1 MRVKREL
8 EGGWFQY
15 LSMPLPALLTIQSGI
30 NTLRYATLKGIMAAK
45 KKEITKVAAPAGAG
59 SRQKIVALVRAAE
72 VQADRDDR
80 RVARRGREGARQAA
94 ARRSEGPVILVIAEQ
109 KDGKLNRASWEAIAA
124 AQQLSGGAM
133 PMKVAVAGQNVSGVA
148 GELAQGRRGGSDR
161 GRSCG
166 ARALHARCLRAG
178 AAAGDHAGGAGDG
191 VLLRTRIRRAIS
203 RPTLATRLDR
213 ALVTDVI
220 GVKQAGGAATF
231 SRPMFQGK
239 LTADVVPQGPT
250 PHLITIQIGAFR
262 ADAAQK
268 GASAAP
274 VTAAAVTIDES
285 KLRQK
290 PEAPFQEAKQA
301 VDLSQAERIV
311 SVGRGI
317 KSQENIA
324 VAEQLAKAF
333 GAELAASRP
342 ICDNGW
348 LPMERQIGSSGQT
361 VAPKLYVALGISG
374 AIQHLVGMKGARTI
388 VAINKDAE
396 APIFEVADYGIQ
408 GRSVR
413 AGAGTDCRTAEI
425 LGA

>member
-1 MRVKREL
+1 
-8 EGGWFQY
+8 
-15 LSMPLPALLTIQSGI
+15 
-30 NTLRYATLKGIMAAK
+30 
-45 KKEITKVAAPAGAG
+45 
-59 SRQKIVALVRAAE
+59 
-72 VQADRDDR
+72 
-80 RVARRGREGARQAA
+80 
-94 ARRSEGPVILVIAEQ
+94 VILVIAEQ
-109 KDGKLNRASWEAIAA
+109 KDGKLNRASWETIAA
-124 AQQLSGGAM
+124 AQQLSGGSM
-133 PMKVAVAGQNVSGVA
+133 PIKVAVAGQNVSAVA
-148 GELAQGRRGGSDR
+148 GELGTAAVAEVIAVDAASLAQYTPD
-161 GRSCG
+161 
-166 ARALHARCLRAG
+166 AFVQAFQQVITQAAPALVFLPHTYQ
-178 AAAGDHAGGAGDG
+178 
-191 VLLRTRIRRAIS
+191 TRDFS
-203 RPTLATRLDR
+203 PTLAARMDR
-213 ALVTDVI
+213 ALITDVI
-220 GVKQAGGAATF
+220 GVKNNGGTPTF

-239 LTADVVPQGPT
+239 LTADVVPQGAA
-250 PHLITIQIGAFR
+250 PHFITIQIGAFR

-268 GASAAP
+268 GSAPAVATTAS
-274 VTAAAVTIDES
+274 VTIDGG

-333 GAELAASRP
+333 GAEIAASRP

-408 GRSVR
+408 GDLFEL
-413 AGAGTDCRTAEI
+413 APAIIAE
-425 LGA
+425 LQK